1 MIDLITTLG
10 GSKLYKHK
18 EIFHFG
24 NMHNGIDGEGL
35 AQSAK
40 GIHPW
45 DGDCETPYG
54 VPVLDFNIESFKDG
68 SVVVVEVYIDGS
80 TISFRS
86 FSKGKNKLPDCF
98 YIAKRYINSIVPEK
112 AELIEAML
120 LSLVGVAIL
129 NDDIGCTLTCQDIAI
144 DMYKREKLKQNLKYN
159 LVIQS

>member
-1 MIDLITTLG
+1 MKDLITTLG

-18 EIFHFG
+18 EFFCFG
-24 NMHNGIDGEGL
+24 NMHNGINGEGL

-45 DGDCETPYG
+45 DGAPDTPYG
-54 VPVLDFNIESFKDG
+54 DQILDFNLESFKDG
-68 SVVVVEVYIDGS
+68 SVVVVEVYIDGV

-86 FSKGKNKLPDCF
+86 FNKGKSKLPDCF
-98 YIAKRYINSIVPEK
+98 YIAKRYLNSIAPNK

-120 LSLVGVAIL
+120 LSLVGMAIL

-144 DMYKREKLKQNLKYN
+144 DMYKREKRGK
-159 LVIQS
+159 I